1 MNQTKK
7 SEFWVQAAVIG
18 SLYAALTLL
27 LSPISYGVM
36 QVRVSEAL
44 TVLAMFTPAAIP
56 GLAVGCFFANFLGPN
71 GMMDAL
77 IGSVAT
83 LLGAIGTYRLRRRFY
98 WAPMPAVIANG
109 VIIGLMLYYVY
120 GVPFSPLYCIL
131 WVGLGELIACYGMG
145 LPLARF
151 LQKRK
156 GDLGL

>member
-1 MNQTKK
+1 MKKTKT

-44 TVLAMFTPAAIP
+44 TVLAMLTPAAIP
-56 GLAVGCFFANFLGPN
+56 GLTVGCFFANFLGPN
-71 GMMDAL
+71 GLMDAVL
-77 IGSVAT
+77 GTMAT
-83 LLGAIGTYRLRRRFY
+83 LLGAVGTYKLRHRFY
-98 WAPMPAVIANG
+98 WAPMPPVVANAVI
-109 VIIGLMLYYVY
+109 VGLMLHYVY
-120 GVPFSPLYCIL
+120 GVPISPLYCVL
-131 WVGLGELIACYGMG
+131 WVGLGELISCYGIG

>member
-1 MNQTKK
+1 MKQTQTSK
-7 SEFWVQAAVIG
+7 FWVQAAVIG

-71 GMMDAL
+71 GIMDAL
-77 IGSVAT
+77 IGSMAT
-83 LLGAIGTYRLRRRFY
+83 LLGAIGTYQLRHHFY
-98 WAPMPAVIANG
+98 WAPLPAVISNA
-109 VIIGLMLYYVY
+109 VIVGLMLYYVY
-120 GVPFSPLYCIL
+120 GVPFSPLYCIF
-131 WVGLGELIACYGMG
+131 WVGLGELISCYGMG
-145 LPLARF
+145 LSLARF

>member
-1 MNQTKK
+1 MKKTKT

-44 TVLAMFTPAAIP
+44 TVLAMLTPAAIP
-56 GLAVGCFFANFLGPN
+56 GLTVGCFFANFLGPN
-71 GMMDAL
+71 GLMDAVL
-77 IGSVAT
+77 GSLAT
-83 LLGAIGTYRLRRRFY
+83 LLGAVGTYQLRRRFY
-98 WAPMPAVIANG
+98 WAPMPPVIANA
-109 VIIGLMLYYVY
+109 VIVGLMLHYVY
-120 GVPFSPLYCIL
+120 GVPIPPLYCIF
-131 WVGLGELIACYGMG
+131 WVGLGELISCYGIG